1 MKSKMNDK
9 SADPSR
15 PNIIIILADDLGFSD
30 VGCFGSE
37 IETPNIDSL
46 ASDGGIRFTQMY
58 NCARCCPSR
67 ASLLTGVYP
76 HQAGIGHM
84 VYDAGVGPAYQGFL
98 RRDVA
103 TVAEM
108 LKRECPGA
116 EENADDF
123 DKDGRKSAKRGGGY
137 ATFMAGKW
145 HVGSEYPPDASHEW
159 VQNTMGDETH
169 PTPTQRG
176 FDKFYGTLGGGG
188 SYYQPPSLV
197 RDDEVVKEVMPEGF

>member
-1 MKSKMNDK
+1 
-9 SADPSR
+9 
-15 PNIIIILADDLGFSD
+15 
-30 VGCFGSE
+30 
-37 IETPNIDSL
+37 
-46 ASDGGIRFTQMY
+46 MY

-98 RRDVA
+98 KRDVE

-108 LKRECPGA
+108 LKREYPGSTKEDDGVDDGDHGGKA
-116 EENADDF
+116 E
-123 DKDGRKSAKRGGGY
+123 KGGGY
-137 ATFMAGKW
+137 ATCCVGKW
-145 HVGSEYPPDASHEW
+145 HVGSEYPPGASHEW
-159 VQNTMGDETH
+159 IQNTMGDETH

-176 FDKFYGTLGGGG
+176 FDKYYGTLGGGG

-197 RDDEVVKEVMPEGF
+197 KDDEVVKEVMPEGFYYTDAINDKACDFIDSMSESDQKPFFMYVAHCAPHWYVWTVRLDDD